1 MQITEIFY
9 AQAQAKRREAQINR
23 PENSFHKCAY
33 PNCSEKARWD
43 SYCWFHYQEEHYTSR

>member
-33 PNCSEKARWD
+33 PNCSEKANWD
-43 SYCWFHYQEEHYTSR
+43 SYCWFHYQEEHFTSR